1 MTKKGKH
8 KQNKPHGHYCKVC
21 GQHKANEKFSGK
33 GHAAHICKACAAMS
47 PAERSEQMT
56 LNKIEGMAF
65 RYLSEQEIKWLR
77 GKMNDQRPAISAA
90 ARDAHGIKFPR
101 YERNMSKKGLTAR
114 ALEFY
119 IHGEVWDEY
128 GDEIP
133 VHMRFFADNT
143 GLFRR
148 IDYDAPEDG
157 RETELHIGQQP
168 ALKFL
173 KAVVQQ
179 LNAPFWA
186 GDLSDAGPGDDEDFD
201 PFLDGDE
208 YDFEDDAEDEPAPV
222 PAEQGEPE
230 AGRPPLWSLRLVLNK
245 GGEKEITFY
254 NQMHDEPQELFWLLM
269 GWFEPDGDDF
279 EDNDSD
285 EPDEE

>member
-1 MTKKGKH
+1 MAAKKH

-21 GQHKANEKFSGK
+21 GEHKANEKFSGK
-33 GHAAHICKACAAMS
+33 GHAAHICKACMRLA

-77 GKMNDQRPAISAA
+77 GKMNDQRPEIREA

-101 YERNMSKKGLTAR
+101 YERNQIKKGLTAR
-114 ALEFY
+114 ALEFF
-119 IHGEVWDEY
+119 IHGEVWDEW

-133 VHMRFFADNT
+133 VHMRFFADHT

-148 IDYDAPEDG
+148 IDYAAPEDG
-157 RETELHIGQQP
+157 RETEINVGQQP

-186 GDLSDAGPGDDEDFD
+186 EDLSDAGPDDYDEDFD
-201 PFLDGDE
+201 PFLDDLDGEDE
-208 YDFEDDAEDEPAPV
+208 EEQEPAPEPKP
-222 PAEQGEPE
+222 PAEDRE
-230 AGRPPLWSLRLVLNK
+230 PLWSLRLVLNK

-254 NQMHDEPQELFWLLM
+254 HQMHDEPQELFWSLM
-269 GWFEPDGDDF
+269 GWFEPDKDDF
-279 EDNDSD
+279 DDDGDESD
-285 EPDEE
+285 EE

>member
-1 MTKKGKH
+1 MAAKKH

-21 GQHKANEKFSGK
+21 GEHKANEKFSGK
-33 GHAAHICKACAAMS
+33 GHAAHICKACMKLA
-47 PAERSEQMT
+47 PAERSGQMT

-77 GKMNDQRPAISAA
+77 GKMNDQRPAIREA
-90 ARDAHGIKFPR
+90 ARDAHGIKFPH
-101 YERNMSKKGLTAR
+101 YARNIAKKGLTAR

-148 IDYDAPEDG
+148 IDYNAPEDG
-157 RETELHIGQQP
+157 REMELHIGQP
-168 ALKFL
+168 PTLKFL

-179 LNAPFWA
+179 LNAPFWDE
-186 GDLSDAGPGDDEDFD
+186 DLSDAGPGDFDEDYD
-201 PFLDGDE
+201 PFPDDDMDDE
-208 YDFEDDAEDEPAPV
+208 EEAVPV
-222 PAEQGEPE
+222 PAEQGKPE
-230 AGRPPLWSLRLVLNK
+230 ADRPPLWSLRLVLNK

-254 NQMHDEPQELFWLLM
+254 NQMHDEPQDLFWSLM
-269 GWFEPDGDDF
+269 GWFEPDEDDF
-279 EDNDSD
+279 DEDSLESD
-285 EPDEE
+285 VE